1 VEDLDGLAAALGD
14 DALGF
19 ALRSLVA
26 AYRTRSLAS
35 EVEIAA
41 GRVHSLVAAIKGFT
55 YMDQSQVPKP
65 VAIGKGLADTLAVHG
80 AKARAKSVQ
89 VSLHVAD
96 GLPEVHGLGGELN
109 QVWSNL
115 IDNAIDAVPESG
127 HVDVTAGTQPGWVV
141 VTVSDDGPGIPA
153 EIVGRIFDP
162 FFTTKPQGAGT
173 GLGLD
178 IARRIVRQHEGELEV
193 ESRPGRTEFRV
204 LLPRA

>member
-1 VEDLDGLAAALGD
+1 
-14 DALGF
+14 
-19 ALRSLVA
+19 
-26 AYRTRSLAS
+26 
-35 EVEIAA
+35 
-41 GRVHSLVAAIKGFT
+41 
-55 YMDQSQVPKP
+55 
-65 VAIGKGLADTLAVHG
+65 
-80 AKARAKSVQ
+80 
-89 VSLHVAD
+89 VAD